1 MPRPQVSIVRGVK
14 EITQVIVITIVG
26 AKPTIVHVAVVCV
39 VGEVIQINV
48 KAGKVDPRVGGH
60 GIKGDGE
67 HAIKHVVGEW
77 CRYRAVEGIKRRE
90 HEVVELLVV
99 GAVGPCH
106 EVTSLASG
114 VAREPMVMRL
124 IVPVV

>member
-1 MPRPQVSIVRGVK
+1 M
-14 EITQVIVITIVG
+14 
-26 AKPTIVHVAVVCV
+26 VCV
-39 VGEVIQINV
+39 VGEVIQVNV

-106 EVTSLASG
+106 GVTSLASG

-124 IVPVV
+124 IVPIV

>member
-1 MPRPQVSIVRGVK
+1 M
-14 EITQVIVITIVG
+14 
-26 AKPTIVHVAVVCV
+26 VCV

-60 GIKGDGE
+60 GVKGDGE
-67 HAIKHVVGEW
+67 HAVKHVVGEW
-77 CRYRAVEGIKRRE
+77 CRYRAVEGVKRRE

-106 EVTSLASG
+106 GVTSLASG